1 MLYLPQLT
9 APARSLRVLSSS
21 SRPARKPRI
30 TCETAPDRI
39 CSDSVSSVALECVLK
54 TQQKNVVFR
63 VLVGLEEALA
73 GDSKTDVFVAKKT
86 NSGTKKKYIVPIALH
101 RLLSREISERKDSE
115 GGAAGGGGGGGGG
128 GLLGRMSRAVL
139 N

>member
-1 MLYLPQLT
+1 M
-9 APARSLRVLSSS
+9 
-21 SRPARKPRI
+21 RPPPIEFVPTRCLA
-30 TCETAPDRI
+30 
-39 CSDSVSSVALECVLK
+39 SVALECVLK

-73 GDSKTDVFVAKKT
+73 GDSETDIFVAKKT